1 VTGDLYR
8 CNVDVK
14 QPRRCRT
21 FRFRLHPT
29 FQQTA
34 SLDRQLQFQREL
46 YNAALEERIGA
57 WRWERRSVSYFDQCR
72 TLTGLGEVRPE
83 VVSSGV
89 TLCRGTLKRLD
100 RAYGSFYRRVKRGE
114 TPGFPRFKSAS
125 RFASLQWEDANG
137 WKVKSPESRLYVF
150 GIGDIKANLHRP
162 LVGVPKAITVKRE
175 GRKWWLSVRCV
186 DVPAQLLP
194 TTGRSVGIDLGVEN
208 LVATSDRELVAGE
221 QFGSRARAQ
230 LTVAMQKLAR
240 QERGS
245 KRRIAQL
252 AHIAQLHRKI
262 ANQRLNASHQLSR
275 RLVNEYDLIVIENL
289 AIKNMVRAPRTKP
302 DLDRPGAFLPN
313 GASAKAALNRSIHDA
328 GWGQLTSQLLYKAES
343 AGRVVVTVDPR
354 YTSQTCAN
362 CGHVDAGNRVSRATF
377 RCRSCG
383 REDHADLNAASNI
396 LRAGRA
402 QRARARIG

>member
-125 RFASLQWEDANG
+125 RFASLQWKDANG

-221 QFGSRARAQ
+221 QFGSRARAR

-302 DLDRPGAFLPN
+302 DLDV
-313 GASAKAALNRSIHDA
+313 
-328 GWGQLTSQLLYKAES
+328 LT
-343 AGRVVVTVDPR
+343 T
-354 YTSQTCAN
+354 
-362 CGHVDAGNRVSRATF
+362 
-377 RCRSCG
+377 
-383 REDHADLNAASNI
+383 
-396 LRAGRA
+396 
-402 QRARARIG
+402 